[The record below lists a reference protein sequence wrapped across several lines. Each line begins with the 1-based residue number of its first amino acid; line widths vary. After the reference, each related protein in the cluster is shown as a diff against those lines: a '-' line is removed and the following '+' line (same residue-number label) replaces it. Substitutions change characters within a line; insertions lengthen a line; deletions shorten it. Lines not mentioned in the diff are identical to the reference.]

1 MAPVDAQNSAI
12 PGAISSKIGENLSEI
27 RPNCHVNFMLIGK
40 APAEKSVTV
49 QTEGQKQTVNLV
61 SRPVLHT
68 AG

>member
-40 APAEKSVTV
+40 APAEKS
-49 QTEGQKQTVNLV
+49 EPYRQKDKNKQWI
-61 SRPVLHT
+61 
-68 AG
+68 